1 MSTSSAADLE
11 LIRLMA
17 DGGFH
22 SGQEMGVVLGMSRAA
37 VWKRLQKLSG
47 LGLDIESVKG
57 KGYRLPGGIDLLSAN
72 DIRAGLDHRVD
83 IDVIASTTSTSDDL
97 LGQVDGASRTPRV
110 LLAEY
115 QSGARGRR
123 GKSWLSP
130 FGKSISMS
138 VAWTFPW
145 GASRLEGL
153 SLAVGVA
160 VCRTLASL
168 GVKGVGLK
176 WPNDVLVDGRKLAGI
191 LIEVA
196 GDMDV
201 SCKAIVGIGINYT
214 LPQAAFEQI
223 DQPCTGLG
231 MHGLPCPP
239 RNLLARTLIDHV
251 LDSLQLFS
259 SRGFAAFRE
268 QWCEFDC
275 CAQQPVELR
284 IGERRIKGV
293 ASGVTDQG
301 AIIILRDGVRETYV
315 GGEISLRR
323 L

>member
-1 MSTSSAADLE
+1 MADLE
-11 LIRLMA
+11 LIRLLA
-17 DGGFH
+17 DGAFH
-22 SGQEMGVVLGMSRAA
+22 SGQEMGDVLGLSRAA
-37 VWKRLQKLSG
+37 VWKRLQKLNDFG
-47 LGLDIESVKG
+47 LEVQSVKG
-57 KGYRLPGGIDLLSAN
+57 KGYRLPGGIDLLSAD
-72 DIRAGLDHRVD
+72 DIRNGPGHRIDV
-83 IDVIASTTSTSDDL
+83 DVIASTASTSDDL
-97 LGQVDGASRTPRV
+97 LARIDMASDKPCV

-123 GKSWLSP
+123 GKPWFSP
-130 FGKSISMS
+130 FGKNISMS
-138 VAWTFPW
+138 VVWTFPW
-145 GASRLEGL
+145 GAARLEGL

-160 VCRTLASL
+160 VCRTLVSL
-168 GVKGVGLK
+168 GVADAGLK
-176 WPNDVLVDGRKLAGI
+176 WPNDVLVNGRKLAGI

-201 SCKAIVGIGINYT
+201 SCKVIIGIGINYV
-214 LPQAAFEQI
+214 LPETASSQI

-239 RNLLARTLIDHV
+239 RNLLAKTLIENL
-251 LDSLQLFS
+251 LDSLELFS
-259 SRGFAAFRE
+259 SKGFAAFRE

-275 CAQQPVELR
+275 CANQPVELR
-284 IGERRIKGV
+284 IGERCISGM

-301 AIIILRDGVRETYV
+301 AIVIQRAGVRESYV